1 MAITSRGAFIKDF
14 WPDNTDTVLWIQTGN
29 NGVFGS
35 SLDDVLELAS
45 ECFGSKYDLTKITI
59 TAEHIHTTH
68 INYDLYD
75 SSDYTHFIKLELES

>member
-14 WPDNTDTVLWIQTGN
+14 CPDNTDTVLWIQTGN
-29 NGVFGS
+29 NGS
-35 SLDDVLELAS
+35 SLGDVLELAS
-45 ECFGSKYDLTKITI
+45 VYFGSKYDLTKITI

-75 SSDYTHFIKLELES
+75 SSDYIYFIKLELES